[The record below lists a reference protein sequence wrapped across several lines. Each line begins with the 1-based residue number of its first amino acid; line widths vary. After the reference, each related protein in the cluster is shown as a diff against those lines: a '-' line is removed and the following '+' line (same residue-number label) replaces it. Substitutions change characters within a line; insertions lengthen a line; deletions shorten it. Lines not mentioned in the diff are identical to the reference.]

1 MSERLLPDEELL
13 SVCEKVRELY
23 AIVYDDPSQ
32 VISWNVPWLA
42 CQEAALY
49 ARMGRTEDALEKLKE
64 AAEGARAF
72 DSRPEAWEMKSL
84 LLGNCTDRRQ
94 DFETADSRP
103 LCEVMRDKWMA
114 HADFDAVR
122 EREEFREIE
131 ERLSRIFSA
140 V

>member
-1 MSERLLPDEELL
+1 MRRLANRRCVIAVFCSEYRQIFPAGNADIPDGLQIPHTLPI
-13 SVCEKVRELY
+13 CTFPARRF
-23 AIVYDDPSQ
+23 
-32 VISWNVPWLA
+32 SW
-42 CQEAALY
+42 Q
-49 ARMGRTEDALEKLKE
+49 
-64 AAEGARAF
+64 
-72 DSRPEAWEMKSL
+72 SSL